1 MCKTVVVVEDE
12 ELIGEMLKLNLESE
26 GFSVVWL
33 ADGLGVFEA
42 LRDNAAELL
51 VLDVMLPSTDGFSV
65 ARSLRARG
73 VGLPILM
80 LTSLNDVANKL
91 TGFDSGA
98 DDYLTK
104 PFEMSELIA
113 RVRALL
119 RRHETRK

>member
-1 MCKTVVVVEDE
+1 MRKTVVVVEDE

-26 GFSVVWL
+26 GFNVVWL
-33 ADGLGVFEA
+33 SDGQGVFEA
-42 LRDNAAELL
+42 VRDNAAELL
-51 VLDVMLPSTDGFSV
+51 VLDVMLPSTDGFAV
-65 ARSLRARG
+65 ARSIRARHL
-73 VGLPILM
+73 GLPILM

-91 TGFDSGA
+91 SGFDSGA

-119 RRHETRK
+119 RRHEARK

>member
-1 MCKTVVVVEDE
+1 MSPCIVVVEDE

-26 GFSVVWL
+26 GYGVVWL
-33 ADGLGVFEA
+33 QDGLGVGEA
-42 LRDNAAELL
+42 LAASGAELL
-51 VLDVMLPSTDGFSV
+51 VLDVMLPSADGFAV
-65 ARSLRARG
+65 ARELRAG
-73 VGLPILM
+73 GCALPILL

-91 TGFDSGA
+91 SGFESGA

-119 RRHETRK
+119 RRGAAR